1 MLEGA
6 FAELQKET
14 YGKVIKREIRAERRT
29 TGQTYLGQ
37 IGPSKG
43 FRYTVL
49 VLFYIISSCRLL
61 RKGGT
66 LLYKVVSVI
75 KHAPASRQA
84 AFKGGPV
91 TS

>member
-1 MLEGA
+1 M
-6 FAELQKET
+6 
-14 YGKVIKREIRAERRT
+14 IKREIRAERT
-29 TGQTYLGQ
+29 TGQTCLGQ

-61 RKGGT
+61 RKGA

-84 AFKGGPV
+84 AFKGGSV